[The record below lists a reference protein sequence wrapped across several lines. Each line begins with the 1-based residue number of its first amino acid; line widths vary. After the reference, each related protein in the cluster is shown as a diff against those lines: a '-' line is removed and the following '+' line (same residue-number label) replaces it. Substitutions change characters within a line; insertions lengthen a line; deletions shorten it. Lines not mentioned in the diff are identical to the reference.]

1 MNHQRG
7 SRSGLLFESQ
17 TIIAAWKLQLK
28 VMMKMIFDQ
37 QIRSQ
42 KGMVRSDDREESG

>member
-7 SRSGLLFESQ
+7 SRSRLLFESQ

-28 VMMKMIFDQ
+28 VMMMVIFD
-37 QIRSQ
+37 RQ
-42 KGMVRSDDREESG
+42 K